1 MLSVLTGPD
10 GSTPHIV
17 VLNIENDPS
26 VHAVVAAYPE
36 VTDLPAANNGY
47 AAAVNLGA
55 AVARERITVFMNDDL
70 CLDRTDLSTLVAR
83 VACGATDVAV
93 PRVVDANGD
102 DEGTIR
108 AFPTPGRLLLEWALT
123 PDRPHGPT
131 RRVQKWRRP
140 TQPESVPAVVAAL
153 VAVRT
158 ELLLR
163 EPLPEEYFLY
173 WEDIAWCWQLR
184 RAGARIEIIPEVRVE
199 HAGGR
204 DDVRPAKQQFLARNA
219 VKCVRQTQGRAA
231 ALLAWPIVVFWQLR
245 LLATDGLRTVG
256 APVRPGRF
264 AARTAGLYAAL
275 GAWREIA

>member
-1 MLSVLTGPD
+1 
-10 GSTPHIV
+10 
-17 VLNIENDPS
+17 
-26 VHAVVAAYPE
+26 
-36 VTDLPAANNGY
+36 
-47 AAAVNLGA
+47 
-55 AVARERITVFMNDDL
+55 
-70 CLDRTDLSTLVAR
+70 
-83 VACGATDVAV
+83 
-93 PRVVDANGD
+93 
-102 DEGTIR
+102 
-108 AFPTPGRLLLEWALT
+108 
-123 PDRPHGPT
+123 
-131 RRVQKWRRP
+131 
-140 TQPESVPAVVAAL
+140 VAAL

-219 VKCVRQTQGRAA
+219 VKCVRQTQGRVA
-231 ALLAWPIVVFWQLR
+231 ALVAWPIVVFWQLR
-245 LLATDGLRTVG
+245 LLATDGLRSVR